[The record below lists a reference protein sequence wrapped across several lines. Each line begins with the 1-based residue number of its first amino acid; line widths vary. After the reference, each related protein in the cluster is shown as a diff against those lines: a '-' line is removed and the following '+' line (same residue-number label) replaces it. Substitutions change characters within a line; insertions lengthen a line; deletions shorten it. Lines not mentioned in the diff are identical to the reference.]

1 MLVIPNDLVFSD
13 GPFGLED
20 LWVEIPEA
28 FMPHVVPSN
37 RYLRPRVFQS
47 RWAYTTEELDADG
60 GFVGHGPPEWQRRAL
75 RVGSDAAER
84 WRPEFPRPAADVHW
98 RGVIEAIQWRLDT
111 GAGALDISDESD
123 Y

>member
-1 MLVIPNDLVFSD
+1 MLIIPDDLVFSD
-13 GPFGLED
+13 GPYRLED
-20 LWVEIPEA
+20 LWVEVPEA
-28 FMPHVVPSN
+28 FKPHVVPSD
-37 RYLRPRVFQS
+37 RYFRPIEFQS

-60 GFVGHGPPEWQRRAL
+60 GFVGHGPPEWQRRTL
-75 RVGSDAAER
+75 HVGNDAAVR
-84 WRPEFPRPAADVHW
+84 WQPAVPRPAADVHR